1 MTLRLFA
8 AAAAAAT
15 VALAGL
21 AGCDRNDTD
30 RVTSG
35 KAPATMPP
43 ESKAPGTPP
52 VAATTPPAADR
63 TVGEA
68 TGDAAVTAKVKAA
81 LLAEKG
87 VDGMKINVDT
97 RDGNVTLTGN
107 VPEPAQVERATQV
120 ARGIEGVKAVDNQ
133 LRAGAS

>member
-8 AAAAAAT
+8 AAAASAA

-21 AGCDRNDTD
+21 AGCDRNDPD

-35 KAPATMPP
+35 KAPATAPS
-43 ESKAPGTPP
+43 ESQAPGTPP
-52 VAATTPPAADR
+52 RAATAPPAADR

-81 LLAEKG
+81 LLAEKD
-87 VDGMKINVDT
+87 VDGLKINVDT

-133 LRAGAS
+133 LRPGAS

>member
-1 MTLRLFA
+1 MKLRLLTAAVA
-8 AAAAAAT
+8 AAALT
-15 VALAGL
+15 GI
-21 AGCDRNDTD
+21 AGCDRSDAD

-35 KAPATMPP
+35 RP
-43 ESKAPGTPP
+43 
-52 VAATTPPAADR
+52 ATTPPQSTAPSAPPPTSTAPAAPAADR

-97 RDGNVTLTGN
+97 RDGNVILSGN
-107 VPEPAQVERATQV
+107 VPEQAQVERATQV
-120 ARGIEGVKAVDNQ
+120 ARGIDGVKNVDNQ
-133 LRAGAS
+133 LRVGAS

>member
-8 AAAAAAT
+8 AAAAAAA

-21 AGCDRNDTD
+21 TGCDRNDTD

-35 KAPATMPP
+35 RAPAT
-43 ESKAPGTPP
+43 TPP
-52 VAATTPPAADR
+52 DSNAPPRTATTPPATDR

-97 RDGNVTLTGN
+97 RDGNVTLSGN

-133 LRAGAS
+133 LKVGAS

>member
-8 AAAAAAT
+8 AAAAAAA

-35 KAPATMPP
+35 RAPAT
-43 ESKAPGTPP
+43 TPP
-52 VAATTPPAADR
+52 ASRAGRPRTATTPPAADR
-63 TVGEA
+63 TIGEV

-97 RDGNVTLTGN
+97 RDGNVILTGN
-107 VPEPAQVERATQV
+107 VPEPAQVEKATQV

-133 LRAGAS
+133 LKVGAS

>member
-8 AAAAAAT
+8 AAAAAAA

-30 RVTSG
+30 RVASG
-35 KAPATMPP
+35 RAPATTPP
-43 ESKAPGTPP
+43 QSKAPGEPRT
-52 VAATTPPAADR
+52 ATTPPAADR
-63 TVGEA
+63 TMGEA

-87 VDGMKINVDT
+87 VDGLKINVDT
-97 RDGNVTLTGN
+97 RDGNVILTGN
-107 VPEPAQVERATQV
+107 VPEPAQVEKATQV

-133 LRAGAS
+133 LKVGAS